1 MHDAFGAR
9 KLDGPAMPKSDQ
21 EWLTGF
27 LEYLRIERA
36 YSKHTINAYRSD
48 LEQFRKHLGSDLLK
62 VNSNDVAKFIVGRLE
77 SGTLP
82 RSMGRKLASIRSF
95 YGFMLNEEAVTSN
108 PTRFLR
114 SPKAHRPLIR
124 QVTRD
129 EVEKMLRAISTDRTL
144 DLRDR
149 ALIFAAYGSG
159 LRVSE
164 LVSLRMA
171 DIDFQH
177 LVAKVRLGK
186 GQKDRYVPLNER
198 EIESIKLYL
207 EKGRQKLAAN
217 PDNDLVFIG
226 HSGEQL
232 TRQRVWQIF
241 TRLAER
247 VLHRRVS
254 PHKFRH
260 AFVSDTINGGAQA
273 RAVQHMVGHAQ
284 VSTTMGYMH
293 FDFARV
299 RDQYLKS
306 HPRELEILSQ

>member
-1 MHDAFGAR
+1 
-9 KLDGPAMPKSDQ
+9 MPKSDH

-48 LEQFRKHLGSDLLK
+48 VEQFRKELGSDLLK
-62 VNSNDVAKFIVGRLE
+62 ASSNDVAKFIVGRLE

-82 RSMGRKLASIRSF
+82 RSMARKLSSIRAF

-114 SPKAHRPLIR
+114 GPKAHRPLIR

-129 EVEKMLRAISTDRTL
+129 EVEKMLGAISTDRTL

-171 DIDFQH
+171 DLDFQH
-177 LVAKVRLGK
+177 LIAKVRLGK
-186 GQKDRYVPLNER
+186 GQKDRYVPLNQR

-217 PDNDLVFIG
+217 PDNDLVFVG
-226 HSGEQL
+226 RSGEQL

-241 TRLAER
+241 TRLGER

-273 RAVQHMVGHAQ
+273 REVQHMVGHAQ

-306 HPRELEILSQ
+306 HPRELEG

>member
-1 MHDAFGAR
+1 
-9 KLDGPAMPKSDQ
+9 MPKSDH
-21 EWLTGF
+21 EWLTAF

-36 YSKHTINAYRSD
+36 YSKHTINAYRRD
-48 LEQFRKHLGSDLLK
+48 VEQFRKQLGSDLLK
-62 VNSNDVAKFIVGRLE
+62 ASSKDVAKFMVGRLA

-82 RSMGRKLASIRSF
+82 TSMGRKLAAIRGF
-95 YGFMLNEEAVTSN
+95 YGFMLNEEAVTSD
-108 PTRFLR
+108 PTRYLR
-114 SPKAHRPLIR
+114 GPKAHRPLIR

-129 EVEKMLRAISTDRTL
+129 EVEKMLGAISTDRAL

-164 LVSLRMA
+164 LISLRMA
-171 DIDFQH
+171 DLDFQH
-177 LVAKVRLGK
+177 SIAKVRLGK
-186 GQKDRYVPLNER
+186 GQKDRLVPLNER

-207 EKGRQKLAAN
+207 EKGRQKLAGN
-217 PDNDLVFIG
+217 PDNDLVFLG
-226 HSGEQL
+226 QSGQL

-241 TRLAER
+241 TRLSER
-247 VLHRRVS
+247 VLHRRAS

-260 AFVSDTINGGAQA
+260 AFVTDTINGGAQA
-273 RAVQHMVGHAQ
+273 RSVQHMVGHAQ
-284 VSTTMGYMH
+284 VSTTMNYMH

-306 HPRELEILSQ
+306 HPRELEG

>member
-1 MHDAFGAR
+1 LHAAFGAR
-9 KLDGPAMPKSDQ
+9 KPDGPAMPKSDH

-27 LEYLRIERA
+27 LEYLQIERA

-48 LEQFRKHLGSDLLK
+48 VQQFRKQLGSDLLK
-62 VNSNDVAKFIVGRLE
+62 ASSNDVAKFIVGGLE

-82 RSMGRKLASIRSF
+82 TSMRRKLAAIRGF
-95 YGFMLNEEAVTSN
+95 YGFMLNEEAVTSD
-108 PTRFLR
+108 PTRYLR
-114 SPKAHRPLIR
+114 GPKAHRPLIR

-129 EVEKMLRAISTDRTL
+129 EVGKMLGAISMDRTL

-171 DIDFQH
+171 DLDFQH
-177 LVAKVRLGK
+177 SVAKVRLGK

-207 EKGRQKLAAN
+207 EKGRQKLAGN

-226 HSGEQL
+226 RSGKRL
-232 TRQRVWQIF
+232 IRQRVWQIF
-241 TRLAER
+241 TRLGER

-273 RAVQHMVGHAQ
+273 RSVQHMVGHAR

-306 HPRELEILSQ
+306 HPRELEG

>member
-1 MHDAFGAR
+1 
-9 KLDGPAMPKSDQ
+9 MPKSDH
-21 EWLTGF
+21 EWLMQF

-36 YSKHTINAYRSD
+36 YSKHTINAYQSD
-48 LEQFRKHLGSDLLK
+48 IEQFRKQLGSELLK

-77 SGTLP
+77 SGALP
-82 RSMGRKLASIRSF
+82 RSMARKLSSIRGF
-95 YGFMLNEEAVTSN
+95 YSFMLNEEAVTSD

-114 SPKAHRPLIR
+114 GPKAHRPLIR

-129 EVEKMLRAISTDRTL
+129 EVEKMLGAISTDRPSPPRRRVEGMTL
-144 DLRDR
+144 NLRDR

-164 LVSLRMA
+164 LVSLCIA
-171 DIDFQH
+171 DLDFQH
-177 LVAKVRLGK
+177 SIAKVRLGK

-217 PDNDLVFIG
+217 PDNNLVFVG
-226 HSGEQL
+226 RSGEQL

-241 TRLAER
+241 TRLGER

-273 RAVQHMVGHAQ
+273 RSVQHMVGHSQ

-306 HPRELEILSQ
+306 HPRELEG